1 MPLSLLSSISSEV
14 IRSKS
19 LPGSITS
26 ASFVTP
32 TTLGSISIQNI
43 VGRYTSFTVS
53 RTGGGLANFTSAVIN
68 SPTNSYTDPTA
79 LVNNAQYTYTIT
91 PKNYGLVGT
100 VFSAITNSTTALSN
114 SLIYT
119 LATTT
124 GLSPTYNGAGSSI
137 NTASFTFT
145 GTNNGTTNNYTKLSI
160 QYPNGTAV
168 STPNFVLG
176 ANTFTSGILASK
188 NTQYLY
194 YIYAVNGDNL
204 TNATSITINTCT
216 WADIT
221 AAAFVIPN
229 VLGRIYNGTSTMT
242 GIAGTFTSYTLT
254 RTGGVQGTYTL
265 ASQTGSTVTDLTT
278 GLTNNTAY
286 TYTLTPINALAYA
299 STAFTGITGSTT
311 AGVIYTLASAV
322 MVPTLVN
329 ASGSTTSVYMTWTN
343 TGYSSIRIQNT
354 TLPGTV
360 TTYTTASV
368 IVFYNSSGKDTL
380 ATNTQY
386 TYTFTAVNGDGV
398 YLVGTT
404 STTLNTC
411 TWASA
416 PTLTY
421 SGAGSSTTQIS
432 FSYSG
437 GTFTSL
443 SIQTTLGTQITTITS
458 SPYTSP
464 LNSYA
469 ANVTTTYY
477 ACPVNSLGYY
487 STTTNYA
494 SVSTCTWGT
503 CNTPTFSSTTAT
515 GTTLGCTGTFSKVLI
530 NYTGPAGTPVSGFTV
545 TGTNS
550 ISQAYTGMTT
560 STLYTFT
567 CFPVNVLNYQ
577 SSNSTSA
584 GVTPSTT
591 QPVVT
596 GGTLLGL
603 YNFNTSVTSLPSP
616 GNGVAPSLRVGS
628 ATISTSIVKIGAGSL
643 STLNTTENQVYL
655 GAYTFTANTQ
665 FSIAFW
671 FRPIRTT
678 LLNNVGA
685 FNISSSS
692 TPANQFITIVQ
703 NNNANPTNN
712 VRFAIFG
719 YGSANPTNLLITDS
733 IWTHFVIVYNGQT
746 YTVYINGS
754 LNSSYTFVNAVTN
767 TNVWYFSL
775 ASNCNG
781 SNQRGSMFIDEFRI
795 YNGLLNA
802 TDASNIYNWTA

>member
-329 ASGSTTSVYMTWTN
+329 ASGST
-343 TGYSSIRIQNT
+343 I
-354 TLPGTV
+354 
-360 TTYTTASV
+360 
-368 IVFYNSSGKDTL
+368 
-380 ATNTQY
+380 
-386 TYTFTAVNGDGV
+386 
-398 YLVGTT
+398 
-404 STTLNTC
+404 
-411 TWASA
+411 
-416 PTLTY
+416 
-421 SGAGSSTTQIS
+421 
-432 FSYSG
+432 
-437 GTFTSL
+437 
-443 SIQTTLGTQITTITS
+443 
-458 SPYTSP
+458 
-464 LNSYA
+464 
-469 ANVTTTYY
+469 
-477 ACPVNSLGYY
+477 
-487 STTTNYA
+487 
-494 SVSTCTWGT
+494 
-503 CNTPTFSSTTAT
+503 
-515 GTTLGCTGTFSKVLI
+515 
-530 NYTGPAGTPVSGFTV
+530 
-545 TGTNS
+545 
-550 ISQAYTGMTT
+550 
-560 STLYTFT
+560 
-567 CFPVNVLNYQ
+567 
-577 SSNSTSA
+577 
-584 GVTPSTT
+584 
-591 QPVVT
+591 
-596 GGTLLGL
+596 
-603 YNFNTSVTSLPSP
+603 
-616 GNGVAPSLRVGS
+616 
-628 ATISTSIVKIGAGSL
+628 
-643 STLNTTENQVYL
+643 
-655 GAYTFTANTQ
+655 
-665 FSIAFW
+665 
-671 FRPIRTT
+671 
-678 LLNNVGA
+678 
-685 FNISSSS
+685 
-692 TPANQFITIVQ
+692 
-703 NNNANPTNN
+703 
-712 VRFAIFG
+712 
-719 YGSANPTNLLITDS
+719 
-733 IWTHFVIVYNGQT
+733 
-746 YTVYINGS
+746 
-754 LNSSYTFVNAVTN
+754 
-767 TNVWYFSL
+767 
-775 ASNCNG
+775 
-781 SNQRGSMFIDEFRI
+781 
-795 YNGLLNA
+795 
-802 TDASNIYNWTA
+802 